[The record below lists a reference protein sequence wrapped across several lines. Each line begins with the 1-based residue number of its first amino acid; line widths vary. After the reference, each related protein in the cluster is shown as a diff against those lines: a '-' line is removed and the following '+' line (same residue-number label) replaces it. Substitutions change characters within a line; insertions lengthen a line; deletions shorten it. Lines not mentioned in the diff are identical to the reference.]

1 MPEYETIFALGSM
14 LDNTHKGS
22 IVKANELCDQFGM
35 DTISLGVTL
44 AFAFECYEKGL
55 LPGSC
60 RSCPHLWRLSHHAR
74 ADCSHGVPPWSGRPV
89 AEGSVRLAAQLGPE
103 ASKYLYAV

>member
-14 LDNTHKGS
+14 LDNSHKGS

-44 AFAFECYEKGL
+44 S
-55 LPGSC
+55 LP
-60 RSCPHLWRLSHHAR
+60 LSATKK
-74 ADCSHGVPPWSGRPV
+74 AC
-89 AEGSVRLAAQLGPE
+89 
-103 ASKYLYAV
+103 

>member
-14 LDNTHKGS
+14 LDNTHRGS

-44 AFAFECYEKGL
+44 AFAFECYE
-55 LPGSC
+55 
-60 RSCPHLWRLSHHAR
+60 R
-74 ADCSHGVPPWSGRPV
+74 AC
-89 AEGSVRLAAQLGPE
+89 
-103 ASKYLYAV
+103 